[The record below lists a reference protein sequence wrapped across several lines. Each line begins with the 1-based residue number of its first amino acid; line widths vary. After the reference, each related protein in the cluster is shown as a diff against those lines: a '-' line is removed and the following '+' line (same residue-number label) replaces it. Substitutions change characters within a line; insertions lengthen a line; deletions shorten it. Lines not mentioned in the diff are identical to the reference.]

1 MSGTWLACDR
11 RTREAA
17 KQATSIT
24 TNAPIPPRTYS
35 IISFLLEVEPL
46 RGKEIVSLGIISV
59 DN

>member
-35 IISFLLEVEPL
+35 IISFVLQVGPL
-46 RGKEIVSLGIISV
+46 
-59 DN
+59 